1 MTIPPALLAALLL
14 LAGPDPAD
22 PAGWVRQ
29 GVLARLNRERATAGL
44 RPLALDDRLVRVAQQ
59 EAEEIARR
67 GVRAYEEAALRET
80 FRHTR
85 HRLARAAYEPHG
97 WSESWALGGGGDL
110 ERIVGGAD
118 GVLAQARDGDY
129 AHLGVGFS
137 RHDGLPV
144 YTFLL
149 AWPEAEF
156 FARQTTGL
164 ADRDAARQAMLAQA
178 NALRRAAG
186 APPLALD
193 PRLNIAAQRHAEDM
207 LARSFYAHDTPEGQ
221 GPGERV
227 RAAGYPAPALVGEN
241 IARGALSVEEALAGW
256 TRSREHRKNLLH
268 GAFTGLGVGYAA
280 GRDADGWTVVWVQ
293 DFARPKTPGT

>member
-1 MTIPPALLAALLL
+1 VTVPPALLAALLL

-22 PAGWVRQ
+22 PAGWLRQ
-29 GVLARLNRERATAGL
+29 SVLGRLNQERAAAGL
-44 RPLALDDRLVRVAQQ
+44 RPLALDDRLVGVAQQ

-80 FRHTR
+80 FRQTR

-97 WSESWALGGGGDL
+97 WSESWALGGDDDL

-118 GVLAQARDGDY
+118 GVLAQALDGDY
-129 AHLGVGFS
+129 SHLGVGFS
-137 RHDGLPV
+137 RRDGLPV

-164 ADRDAARQAMLAQA
+164 ADPEAARQAMLAQA

-193 PRLNIAAQRHAEDM
+193 PRLNAAAQRHAEDM
-207 LARSFYAHDTPEGQ
+207 LARSFYAHDTPEGE

-256 TRSREHRKNLLH
+256 TRSREHRNNLLH